1 MYVFAYLHAPCL
13 HRQDTSS
20 VRSITLLQT
29 EREWMVLLLIC
40 LGIGVALESDLQEGW
55 DLMLSKL
62 AYIDSLS
69 ESAHSTIK
77 HTSILQ
83 GKPTG

>member
-1 MYVFAYLHAPCL
+1 MCL
-13 HRQDTSS
+13 MCF
-20 VRSITLLQT
+20 
-29 EREWMVLLLIC
+29 E
-40 LGIGVALESDLQEGW
+40 GGVALESDLQEGW

-69 ESAHSTIK
+69 ESAHSTVK

-83 GKPTG
+83 GKLTEKHITRVSNPAPGRPPLIKHSRNVFRIAGNL

>member
-1 MYVFAYLHAPCL
+1 M
-13 HRQDTSS
+13 D
-20 VRSITLLQT
+20 
-29 EREWMVLLLIC
+29 
-40 LGIGVALESDLQEGW
+40 GVIINMFRNRRALESDLQEGW
-55 DLMLSKL
+55 GLMLSKL